1 MSTLPSSII
10 GFLNMPSGTVKF
22 FNAAKGFGFITPDG
36 GGADIFVHISAVQR
50 SGLNDL
56 NEGDQVS
63 FELELDR
70 KRGKSS
76 AVDVQVLGS
85 APPQHRPKPGFA
97 PKERRGPPMDNGR
110 SAGAE
115 GGSGHGLV
123 KWFNTTKGFGF
134 IQPANGGPDV
144 FVHISAVERAGL
156 RGLNEGQSIAYD
168 LEQDRRSGK
177 TSAVNL
183 RID

>member
-1 MSTLPSSII
+1 
-10 GFLNMPSGTVKF
+10 MPSGTVKF
-22 FNAAKGFGFITPDG
+22 FNPAKGFGFITPDG
-36 GGADIFVHISAVQR
+36 GGADIFVHISSVQR
-50 SGLNDL
+50 SGLTEL
-56 NEGDQVS
+56 NEGDQVA

-76 AVDVQVLGS
+76 AVDVQVVAG
-85 APPQHRPKPGFA
+85 APSQHRPA
-97 PKERRGPPMDNGR
+97 PRERRGAPAKSGRPPAPD
-110 SAGAE
+110 

-123 KWFNTTKGFGF
+123 KWFNSTKGFGF
-134 IQPANGGPDV
+134 IQPADGGADV

-156 RGLNEGQSIAYD
+156 RSLNEGQAITYD